1 MMNFAIYK
9 SFPYQILFLLCIGVS
24 LFANYELTFSIWF
37 LTLLVTIKRKYSV
50 TILRYIAVFL
60 AILLVAIF
68 STLFS
73 KTTAFLFIRDFTY
86 LVKPILGLLV
96 GYQLCRFSS
105 KLALKVLVYTGLVIS
120 LLHLVMLFFTI
131 IEFRTISVNL
141 LRQHGGY
148 FSDYEIYVL
157 IILIFYKNL
166 NVEISHK
173 QRTILILVIGL
184 SSFLYLARTN
194 LIQFIIL
201 YVGLKGYLIYSQKSL
216 KVILSVLFFII
227 LGYTAIVYLKPK
239 REGKGIQ
246 AFLYKIKIA
255 PEEAF
260 KTRINKEDW
269 KDFNDNYRSFENIIA
284 VKQVSSKGTRAVL
297 FGEGLGSTLNLG
309 RKVWTNDNEYVQ
321 YIPIVHNGY
330 MTLFLKSGLLGV
342 LLLLVFLV
350 ILYRQK
356 KSNIEAVQAINY
368 LLIGSSVFLIV
379 SNWVFL
385 GLYLKLDNKSIII
398 GFLIAIREVMIREHN
413 SQKSIANEY

>member
-1 MMNFAIYK
+1 MNITVYK

-24 LFANYELTFSIWF
+24 LFANYELTFAVWS
-37 LTLLVTIKRKYSV
+37 LTLLLTIKRKYSF
-50 TILRYIAVFL
+50 TIIQYNAIFL
-60 AILLVAIF
+60 IILLIAIF
-68 STLFS
+68 STFFS
-73 KTTAFLFIRDFTY
+73 TTTPFLFIRDFTY

-105 KLALKVLVYTGLVIS
+105 KLALKVMVYAGLAIS
-120 LLHLVMLFFTI
+120 VMHLAMLSFTV
-131 IEFRTISVNL
+131 IEFRTLSVNL
-141 LRQHGGY
+141 LREHGGY

-157 IILIFYKNL
+157 IILIFYRELNL
-166 NVEISHK
+166 EISKK
-173 QRTILILVIGL
+173 QRILFLAIIGL

-201 YVGLKGYLIYSQKSL
+201 YVGLKGYLIFNKKSL
-216 KVILSVLFFII
+216 KVILAVFLMSII
-227 LGYTAIVYLKPK
+227 GYASIVYINPK

-255 PEEAF
+255 PQEAF
-260 KTRINKEDW
+260 KTKIDKDDW

-284 VKQVSSKGTRAVL
+284 VNQVSAKGNRAIF

-309 RKVWTNDNEYVQ
+309 RKIWTNDHEYVQ
-321 YIPIVHNGY
+321 YIPIAHNAY
-330 MTLFLKSGLLGV
+330 MTIFLKSGLLGV
-342 LLLLVFLV
+342 LFLLVFLI

-356 KSNIEAVQAINY
+356 KSDIKNVQAINY
-368 LLIGSSVFLIV
+368 LLIGTSVFLIV

-398 GFLIAIREVMIREHN
+398 GFLIALREVIIKEHN
-413 SQKSIANEY
+413 SQKRIEDEY